1 MKSRKLALLALLCLA
16 STTMFAQDLGGT
28 WQGTLSVQ
36 GNSLRVVFQV
46 TKAGDGRFTGQ
57 GFSIDQG
64 GQAIPMSA
72 ITVDGRTVKWK
83 LELLNAS
90 YEGAF
95 SADGNAITGTL
106 TQGAPVPLNL
116 TRATPQSAWAI
127 PEPAAPPKPMD
138 PAANPGIEVATVKL
152 TPPQANGT
160 QATGRLY
167 TMRGPRLMAF
177 NVSAMNVI
185 TFAYDLHEQ
194 QVSGTPSWA
203 STDKFDFV
211 IVPDTPGQPSIRQM
225 KLLLQKAMVD
235 RFQLKFHNDKRELT
249 VYAMTLPAGATHKLT
264 ASAASAGNLPSLLF
278 PRPGLLPARNATMTE
293 LAQSL
298 QSAVLDRPVV
308 NRTGIEGRFDFTL
321 DWMPDETQFAS
332 FGPPPQL
339 PDNGKPSIY
348 DAFQQQLGLKL
359 ERARVPADV
368 IVIDK
373 LERPSE
379 N

>member
-1 MKSRKLALLALLCLA
+1 MKPRKLALLALLCLA
-16 STTMFAQDLGGT
+16 STTVFAQDLGGT
-28 WQGTLSVQ
+28 WQGTLNVQ
-36 GNSLRVVFQV
+36 GNALRVVFQV
-46 TKAGDGRFTGQ
+46 TKAGDGKFTGQ
-57 GFSIDQG
+57 GFSVDQG

-72 ITVDGRTVKWK
+72 ISVDGRTVKWK

-90 YEGAF
+90 YDGAF

-116 TRATPQSAWAI
+116 TRATPQSAWTI

-138 PAANPGIEVATVKL
+138 PAANPGIDVATVKL
-152 TPPQANGT
+152 IPPQANGT
-160 QATGRLY
+160 QASGRLY
-167 TMRGPRLMAF
+167 RMNGARLMAI
-177 NVSAMNVI
+177 NVSAINVI

-194 QVSGTPSWA
+194 QVSGGPSWM
-203 STDKFDFV
+203 STDKFE
-211 IVPDTPGQPSIRQM
+211 IVVLPDTPGQPSIRQM
-225 KLLLQKAMVD
+225 KLLLQKALVD
-235 RFQLKFHNDKRELT
+235 RFQFKFHSDKRELT
-249 VYAMTLPAGATHKLT
+249 VYAMTLPASTKHKMT

-308 NRTGIEGRFDFTL
+308 NRTGIEGRYDFTL
-321 DWMPDETQFAS
+321 DWLPDETQFAS
-332 FGPPPQL
+332 FGPPQQL
-339 PDNGKPSIY
+339 PDNGKPNIY

-359 ERARVPADV
+359 ERAKVPADV
-368 IVIDK
+368 LVIDK